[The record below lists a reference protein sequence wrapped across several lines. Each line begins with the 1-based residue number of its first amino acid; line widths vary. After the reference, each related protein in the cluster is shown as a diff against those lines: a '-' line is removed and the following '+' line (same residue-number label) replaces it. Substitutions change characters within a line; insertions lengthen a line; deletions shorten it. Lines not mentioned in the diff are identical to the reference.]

1 MKVILFGAT
10 GMVGQGVMR
19 ECLQD
24 PRVTQV
30 LAVGRT
36 TTGLTHPKLSEL
48 THPAMDRWETL
59 DGLLAGYDACFFCL
73 GVSSAGMSEDAY
85 TRVTHG
91 LTLDVARTLARLNPD
106 MTFLY
111 VSGSGTDGTERG
123 RTMWARVKGRTENDL
138 QRLPFKAV
146 YLFRPGLIP
155 PLHGARSKTRAY
167 RLVYTLAAPLLP
179 LARRLFPK
187 QVLTTVEIGQA
198 MLAAAER
205 GAPKAVLETADIRA
219 LVNQSESL
227 WSGKPPAGQEFGA
240 GRISG

>member
-19 ECLQD
+19 ECLHD

-36 TTGLTHPKLSEL
+36 ATGLTHAKLSEL
-48 THPAMDRWETL
+48 TLPAMADPGMTDWETL

-73 GVSSAGMSEDAY
+73 GVSSSGMTEDAY
-85 TRVTHG
+85 TRITHG
-91 LTLDVARTLARLNPD
+91 LTLEVARTLARLNSG
-106 MTFLY
+106 MTFIY

-138 QRLPFKAV
+138 RRLPFKAV

-155 PLHGARSKTRAY
+155 PLHGARSKTSVY
-167 RLVYTLAAPLLP
+167 RLFYTLTAPLLP
-179 LARRLFPK
+179 LARRLFPN

-198 MLAAAER
+198 MLNAAER
-205 GAPKAVLETADIRA
+205 GAPQAVLETADIRRVVA
-219 LVNQSESL
+219 
-227 WSGKPPAGQEFGA
+227 
-240 GRISG
+240 